1 MARVKMTSPPS
12 SRQARDH
19 GRATEPEHARLF
31 LAAREAATGGDV
43 ARPEDR
49 ADGRARYIYR

>member
-49 ADGRARYIYR
+49 ADGRAIYI